1 MSILT
6 LEVCLAALLALT
18 TLGTG
23 LTMVRNMKKS
33 GSRPPLPTAA
43 RSYRSSF

>member
-6 LEVCLAALLALT
+6 MEVCLAALLALT

-23 LTMVRNMKKS
+23 LTMVSKMKKF
-33 GSRPPLPTAA
+33 GSHAALPVAPGKSA
-43 RSYRSSF
+43 

>member
-6 LEVCLAALLALT
+6 MEVCLAALLALT

-23 LTMVRNMKKS
+23 LTMLRTMKKS
-33 GSRPPLPTAA
+33 GSRPPPPTTA
-43 RSYRSSF
+43 RKSA